1 MSSEDRPQGNSP
13 RKDGGQNRGN
23 YGKGPKRPAGDGA
36 RGGHGQGGAKG
47 GYRKRDDSRSGQQR
61 DGGYRGGP
69 RKDGE
74 RRGSQGRQPEGY
86 RGKGAPR
93 AEGYKGGG
101 SSQRSGGSYRDGSAP
116 HRDGK
121 GYQGS
126 DRGPRRDG
134 FRDGG
139 DRRGQGHLGGSP
151 CRFDGSDK
159 PKRSY
164 GDDRRS
170 FDKPKREGSFRKDVS
185 FDGSRRPQPAK
196 PPRPIAE
203 GQENYYR
210 GPEEPFRPGGANA
223 RPQQPRLTGKP
234 PAARP
239 PRNDGKASPRPVRH
253 ATPARRT
260 ALEALER
267 IRTRDAFAEEV
278 VDKVVDRAQLSP
290 EDKAFATRLVLG
302 VVSTSGVLDE
312 MLYRC
317 MRTPDDAQP
326 DVMSALRISAY
337 EILFLGKA
345 DYTAVDQGVELARDV
360 APRAGGLANAV
371 LRRLATVA
379 KAFPF
384 GDPKTDDGAFAFQQ
398 GFPKWLL
405 DEVQASIGREEG
417 RLFVAASN
425 QPAPIYVGVN
435 ALRATDEEMVALLT
449 SAKGNPQPATSG
461 GITPPACYLLETGR
475 VLQDGRIARALNLG
489 QLIVSDASAQAV
501 ATLCLPE
508 EKPASFLEVGS
519 GRATKTA
526 LIQSGAQ
533 RKYGSQIER
542 YVAVDSFAFKGR
554 ILKERAETCG
564 FNVSEMVV
572 GDGRKLDEL
581 LGEELFDVVLL
592 DAPCSGLGTLRRH
605 QDIRWR
611 IKPETIEEDAKLSAQ
626 LLQSAAAKVASG
638 GLLVFSTCTVTRQEN
653 VEQVAHFLESEAGA
667 AFVIEEVNGTGG
679 FANELVPGGPD
690 AHFAVKLRRK
700 G

>member
-1 MSSEDRPQGNSP
+1 MSSEDRPQGNGP
-13 RKDGGQNRGN
+13 RKDGGQSRGS
-23 YGKGPKRPAGDGA
+23 YGKGPKRPSGDGA
-36 RGGHGQGGAKG
+36 RGGRGQGGYG
-47 GYRKRDDSRSGQQR
+47 KRDDSRGGQKR

-69 RKDGE
+69 RRDGDGRGAP
-74 RRGSQGRQPEGY
+74 RRDGDGYRGQGAARGEGYKGKGSSQHRGGGEGY
-86 RGKGAPR
+86 RG
-93 AEGYKGGG
+93 
-101 SSQRSGGSYRDGSAP
+101 GSAP
-116 HRDGK
+116 HRDNR
-121 GYQGS
+121 GYQDA

-134 FRDGG
+134 FRDGEN
-139 DRRGQGHLGGSP
+139 RSGQGQRGGSSR
-151 CRFDGSDK
+151 RFGGPDK
-159 PKRSY
+159 PKRPY
-164 GDDRRS
+164 DGAERRS
-170 FDKPKREGSFRKDVS
+170 LDKPKGEGYSRKDAS
-185 FDGSRRPQPAK
+185 FDGPRRPQPAK

-223 RPQQPRLTGKP
+223 RPHQPRMTGKP

-239 PRNDGKASPRPVRH
+239 PRNDGKTPPRPVRH

-260 ALEALER
+260 ALAALER

-278 VDKVVDRAQLSP
+278 VDTVVDRAQLSP

-345 DYTAVDQGVELARDV
+345 DHTAVDQGVELARDV

-398 GFPKWLL
+398 GFPKWLF
-405 DEVQASIGREEG
+405 DEVQASIGQEEG
-417 RLFVAASN
+417 RLFVVASN
-425 QPAPIYVGVN
+425 EPAPLYVAVN
-435 ALRATDEEMVALLT
+435 SLRATDEEMLALLA
-449 SAKGNPQPATSG
+449 SAKGNPQPASSG
-461 GITPPACYLLETGR
+461 GITPPGCYLLETGR
-475 VLQDGRIARALNLG
+475 VLQDGRVARALNLG

-508 EKPASFLEVGS
+508 QKPASFLELGS

-526 LIQSGAQ
+526 LIQSDAQ

-564 FNVSEMVV
+564 FNVSDMVV

-581 LGEELFDVVLL
+581 LGEEVFEVVFL

-611 IKPETIEEDAKLSAQ
+611 IKPETIDEDAKLAGQ
-626 LLQSAAAKVASG
+626 LLRSAAMKVAPG

-653 VEQVAHFLESEAGA
+653 VEQVARFLKSEEGS
-667 AFVIEEVNGTGG
+667 AFSIEEVNGKSG